1 MPLCAIRLVW
11 GWSCGSAALDACAA
25 RPMTSCRSRNR
36 PCRHRSD
43 RSPCDGRN
51 RCRPISHRRAQSLV
65 GVSRCAQVFFTKVIT
80 MFVRAGVWSRYA
92 GPEPGMLGCRAPGE
106 LLAKHG
112 IDAKNGEKLRKT
124 RRRELHRDCML
135 FPISGTLPVAAN
147 CEFGWGGPKEKS
159 HERTDLPRWSH
170 RGHFGRLVVLRPS
183 VTP

>member
-1 MPLCAIRLVW
+1 
-11 GWSCGSAALDACAA
+11 
-25 RPMTSCRSRNR
+25 
-36 PCRHRSD
+36 
-43 RSPCDGRN
+43 
-51 RCRPISHRRAQSLV
+51 
-65 GVSRCAQVFFTKVIT
+65 
-80 MFVRAGVWSRYA
+80 MFVRTGVWSRYA
-92 GPEPGMLGCRAPGE
+92 GPEPRMLGCRAPGE

-147 CEFGWGGPKEKS
+147 CEFGWGGHKEKS